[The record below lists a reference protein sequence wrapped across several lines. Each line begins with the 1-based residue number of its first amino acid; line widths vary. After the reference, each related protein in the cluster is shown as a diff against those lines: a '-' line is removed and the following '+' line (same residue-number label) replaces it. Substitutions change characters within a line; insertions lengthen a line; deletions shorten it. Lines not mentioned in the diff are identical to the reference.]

1 MFVPILNQPLDDFN
15 SFPSR
20 NTCLFP
26 VDQKRNRH
34 VLRQIASDQDL
45 QHSDQD
51 LQHSDQDL
59 QHSDQDLQFS
69 DQDLQFGGILPVSRT
84 RSLPTFQWLRSAESI
99 DCSFIRPE

>member
-20 NTCLFP
+20 NTCLFSCRS
-26 VDQKRNRH
+26 KTKRH

-59 QHSDQDLQFS
+59 QHSDQDLQHS
-69 DQDLQFGGILPVSRT
+69 DQDLQHSYQDLQFGDQEEASNKLLEV
-84 RSLPTFQWLRSAESI
+84 
-99 DCSFIRPE
+99 